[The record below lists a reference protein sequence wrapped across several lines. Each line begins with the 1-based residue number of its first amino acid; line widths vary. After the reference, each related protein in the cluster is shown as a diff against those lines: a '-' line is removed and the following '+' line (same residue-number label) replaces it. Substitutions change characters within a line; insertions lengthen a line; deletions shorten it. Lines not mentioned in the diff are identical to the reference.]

1 MTRSLFKTWHGKT
14 PDDNGGAVASS
25 EDVNGTALA
34 FMGGTLIT
42 IEGYSLAGTVDPVS
56 YPQDEGSYQVIQPT
70 TLSNR

>member
-1 MTRSLFKTWHGKT
+1 M
-14 PDDNGGAVASS
+14 ASS